1 MVWQHTSVYANW
13 GIMGKIT
20 KLKKG
25 LLKPKFTCKQGRTA
39 CLVNQFLQLQ
49 CKGFHTHTPLPHK
62 AWAAKRC
69 SLIGFLAV
77 MDTRRDWLKGFWD
90 NLPYRDLFSRHR
102 MDVAKNIST
111 AQRFFEKPS
120 SLSKIFLILVG
131 LPHQFL
137 FLFALFLSQFTLFQQ
152 LAKNATG
159 RAKE

>member
-1 MVWQHTSVYANW
+1 MKDNQTEEGIAQTQIYLQTRKDRLPGESVSSTLVQ
-13 GIMGKIT
+13 GI
-20 KLKKG
+20 
-25 LLKPKFTCKQGRTA
+25 P
-39 CLVNQFLQLQ
+39 
-49 CKGFHTHTPLPHK
+49 HTHTHLPHK

-77 MDTRRDWLKGFWD
+77 MDTRGDWLKNCWD

-102 MDVAKNIST
+102 MNVAKNISA
-111 AQRFFEKPS
+111 AQRSFEKPS

-137 FLFALFLSQFTLFQQ
+137 FLFALFLSQLTLFQQ
-152 LAKNATG
+152 LTKNAIG